1 MSRRAVSS
9 ARIAAA
15 CVVGLLALTAG
26 CDKDKKG
33 VEPPAELV
41 DLKPS
46 LEVRKLWDT
55 GVGGGGEKLRLALG
69 IVADQG
75 SLYAAAEGGK
85 VLALD
90 AATGRVRWSEDTK
103 LPLAAGPGVGG
114 GLVAVGSSDG
124 KVVALDAASGKKLW
138 QTGVASEVLAAPLV
152 VGGRVYVRT
161 VDGRL
166 QALDAQTGK
175 AQWTG
180 EEPVPK
186 LSLRGTAPPVLAKDN
201 VVAGFD
207 SGKVIAFNAGTG
219 DIAWQAQVTTPGG
232 RSELDRLSDVDG
244 AVQVDGND
252 GFAVGYHGRVVMF
265 ALDSGQIWWNR
276 ELSSYRAPALDDTQ
290 VYVATAEGSV
300 VALRRRDGTILWQQ
314 DGLKRR
320 GLSAP
325 AVVGNAVVVGDFDG
339 YLHWLDRDSGKFV
352 AREHPGGARI
362 SLAPVVADGRVFV
375 IDEGGQVVAYRSG
388 GAAGR

>member
-1 MSRRAVSS
+1 MIFRSGP

-15 CVVGLLALTAG
+15 CLAGLLMLVAG

-46 LEVRKLWDT
+46 LDVRKLWDT

-69 IVADQG
+69 
-75 SLYAAAEGGK
+75 L
-85 VLALD
+85 VLANDTLYVAVRKGEVVALD
-90 AATGRVRWSEDTK
+90 PASGKTRWSEDTK
-103 LPLAAGPGVGG
+103 TELAAGPGAGAA
-114 GLVAVGSSDG
+114 LIAVGTNDG
-124 KVVALDAASGKKLW
+124 KVIALDAKTGKRLW
-138 QTGVASEVLAAPLV
+138 ATAVSSEVLAAPLV
-152 VGGRVYVRT
+152 TGDRVYVRT
-161 VDGRL
+161 VDGRVH
-166 QALDAQTGK
+166 ALDAQGGK
-175 AQWTG
+175 SQWVG
-180 EEPVPK
+180 EDPVPK
-186 LSLRGTAPPVLAKDN
+186 LSLRGAAPPVMAKEN
-201 VVAGFD
+201 VIAGFD

-219 DIAWQAQVTTPGG
+219 EVAWQAQVTTPGG

-265 ALDSGQIWWNR
+265 ALDSGQAWWNR

-300 VALRRRDGTILWQQ
+300 VALRRRDGTVLWQQ

-352 AREHPGGARI
+352 AREHAGGARI
-362 SLAPVVADGRVFV
+362 SLAPVVDDGRVYA
-375 IDEGGQVVAYRSG
+375 IDEGGKVVAYRSG
-388 GAAGR
+388 APAGR